1 MIGYTL
7 FFDTYYIMSRN
18 IELVIFDFD
27 GVFTDG
33 SIFYDSTGNVMKY
46 YNIKDGMGLKL
57 LRDNEIKTA
66 MISGF
71 KENVS
76 QSEIAKHLKMDNIIF
91 HAKDKVA
98 EANNLCE
105 KYHISLNNVAFIGD
119 DINDVEL
126 MTLVK
131 ISATPND
138 GVQECKNIVTF
149 VSKYAGGNGCVRDFC
164 EYIIAHNQRKW
175 MVIYGWYNFPYNVIY
190 I

>member
-1 MIGYTL
+1 
-7 FFDTYYIMSRN
+7 MSQN
-18 IELVIFDFD
+18 IKLVIFDFD

-33 SIFYDSTGNVMKY
+33 SIFYDSAGNIMKY

-76 QSEIAKHLKMDNIIF
+76 QSEIVKHLKIDDVIF

-98 EANNLCE
+98 EANRLCE
-105 KYHISLNNVAFIGD
+105 KYQITFDNIAFIGD

-138 GVQECKNIVTF
+138 GVQECKNIVKF
-149 VSKYAGGNGCVRDFC
+149 ISKYSGGKGCVREFC
-164 EYIIAHNQRKW
+164 EYIIDNNKR
-175 MVIYGWYNFPYNVIY
+175 
-190 I
+190 